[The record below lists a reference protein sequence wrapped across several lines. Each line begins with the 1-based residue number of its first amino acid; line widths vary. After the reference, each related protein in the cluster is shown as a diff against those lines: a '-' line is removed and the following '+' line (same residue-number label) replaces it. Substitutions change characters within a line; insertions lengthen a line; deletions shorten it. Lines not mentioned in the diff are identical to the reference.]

1 MLLTSSSG
9 VLGCTP
15 FVSFVLAF
23 FPLAFP
29 LCWVITDGA
38 VPDDI
43 DLIANKMQYLHL
55 LHIVTAW
62 LTMRP
67 LWSRP
72 FLQDFP
78 TNPLSFWLTFWAVAV
93 FLIIQAM
100 KLLLH
105 FILALFAIAV
115 FWMSGIFKCGE
126 LCNRSFLTSRGLSH
140 HRRSCQ
146 IYIRTRTE
154 LRNIRVELYQS
165 NRSCQER
172 PAKRARVSSIDYN
185 DLVHPLDMVGFVWSL
200 LCHMI

>member
-67 LWSRP
+67 L
-72 FLQDFP
+72 
-78 TNPLSFWLTFWAVAV
+78 
-93 FLIIQAM
+93 
-100 KLLLH
+100 
-105 FILALFAIAV
+105 
-115 FWMSGIFKCGE
+115 
-126 LCNRSFLTSRGLSH
+126 
-140 HRRSCQ
+140 
-146 IYIRTRTE
+146 
-154 LRNIRVELYQS
+154 
-165 NRSCQER
+165 
-172 PAKRARVSSIDYN
+172 
-185 DLVHPLDMVGFVWSL
+185 
-200 LCHMI
+200 